1 MLSVVNGSTDKT
13 EAATPFLCFDHRD
26 SKRECKG
33 TSKPA
38 ETAFQDVKHT
48 KYSSS

>member
-13 EAATPFLCFDHRD
+13 EAATPFQTFNNRD
-26 SKRECKG
+26 SKRERIG
-33 TSKPA
+33 SKSA
-38 ETAFQDVKHT
+38 DTAFQDLKHT